1 MRGDFYPETRESGLP
16 WLRSIPAHWSVRRAK
31 FLFRGIDFRSETG
44 TEDLLTVSSMHGVVP
59 RASASV
65 TMFRAES
72 YVGHKL
78 CWPGDLVINSLW
90 AWGGGLGVARQH
102 GIVSTA
108 YGVYR
113 LRPQFEQWSGYFH
126 DLLRSRPFQWE
137 LQVRSK
143 GIWISRLQLTDEA
156 FLDAPLPVPP
166 PQDRDAIV
174 RFLDRADRQIRCAIR
189 AKQRLIALLNEQK
202 RAVIHRAV
210 TRGLDTNVRLKPS
223 GVDWLGDVPEHWDVR
238 TLGQVAE
245 SFRTGPFGSAL
256 HQSDYVEGGIP
267 VINPTHMRDGRVV
280 EDPSRTVT
288 PDTASRVSEYQV
300 QKGDLVFARRGELG
314 RCALV
319 REREE
324 GWLCGTGSI
333 RVRPRYTG
341 IDPEYLIQ
349 ALQLQSVGEYLS
361 LSSVGATMANLNTG
375 ILSGLPLVL
384 PPYPEQKHL
393 LAQVKN
399 STESI
404 ERAVAAG
411 AAEIDLLREYRTRL
425 IADVVTGHLDVRDAA
440 AQLPDEV
447 DEPQQLDEIDVE
459 EFEVSPDEE
468 LEAVET

>member
-1 MRGDFYPETRESGLP
+1 MGGLYPETRESGLP
-16 WLRSIPAHWSVRRAK
+16 WLGRMPAHWSVRRAK
-31 FLFRGIDFRSETG
+31 FLFRPIDLRSETG
-44 TEDLLTVSSMHGVVP
+44 TEDLLTVSSKHGVIP

-65 TMFRAES
+65 TMFQAES

-90 AWGGGLGVARQH
+90 AWGGGLGIAQQH

-113 LRPQFEQWSGYFH
+113 LRPEFEQWSRYFH

-156 FLDAPLPVPP
+156 FLDAPMPIPP
-166 PQDRDAIV
+166 PEERDAIV
-174 RFLDRADRQIRCAIR
+174 RFLDHADRRIRRAIR
-189 AKQRLIALLNEQK
+189 AKQKLIALLNEQK
-202 RAVIHRAV
+202 QAVIHRAV
-210 TRGLDTNVRLKPS
+210 TRGLDPNVRLKPS
-223 GVDWLGDVPEHWDVR
+223 GVDWVGDVPEHWDIR

-267 VINPTHMRDGRVV
+267 LINPTHMRDGRVV
-280 EDPSRTVT
+280 EDPRRTVT
-288 PDTASRVSEYQV
+288 PDTANRLSEYQV
-300 QKGDLVFARRGELG
+300 GRGDLVFARRGELG

-349 ALQLQSVGEYLS
+349 ALQLRSVGEYLS

-393 LAQVKN
+393 LARIKT

-404 ERAVAAG
+404 ERALAAG
-411 AAEIDLLREYRTRL
+411 AAEIDLLHEYKTRL
-425 IADVVTGHLDVRDAA
+425 IADVVTGQVDVRHAA
-440 AQLPDEV
+440 ARLPDEV
-447 DEPQQLDEIDVE
+447 DEPRSVEEIDVE
-459 EFEVSPDEE
+459 ESEVFDYEE
-468 LEAVET
+468 LEAVEA